1 MNTRIFD
8 LESKLRLTR
17 EHADKYKLDLEEM
30 TAQYDEL
37 NDYIKRSRF
46 VSIEKKT
53 EHEKFLQEEMVNE
66 ADIDDARVR
75 QARLD
80 YSALSDNL
88 NDLSSEVK
96 NQHNMS
102 LTTTK
107 MLQDKIIMNK
117 KQSKFHSG
125 LD

>member
-8 LESKLRLTR
+8 MESKLRLTR
-17 EHADKYKLDLEEM
+17 EQADKYKLDLEEM

-96 NQHNMS
+96 NQHDMS

-117 KQSKFHSG
+117 KQSKFHAG